1 MKIEQ
6 SLFAYTKK
14 KMLEK
19 PETRSG
25 EFTKLMTDE
34 AIIEKLS
41 VDLAAEAKMLWRYEE
56 NATPFDK
63 ELWRK
68 TIEDAWLKTG
78 SFPVLY
84 KENCVYDRREVVFCL
99 LFFAG
104 CKQSQE
110 EELLNL
116 LSAGEVSF
124 DGRPLYQLHFK
135 EGFFKLVLAW
145 NRLNAETV
153 SFEEAIV
160 AYEKYEGLVFG
171 RCKQKWQE
179 IQPVYGQITEE
190 EKRTSIY
197 MQISHYYELCK
208 ALWQEAE
215 KWSFPLGLLQQDEL
229 QRLIVLQA
237 HLERFLEELKAGK
250 QYGITTRNR
259 LTRRDTV
266 RGTKYCDALLVKCC
280 KQDKWES
287 AAGLYLEEAL
297 PAMGEA
303 CWRSVSKWMKAY
315 SECGR
320 NAKEYDPYLSL
331 PVRSVR
337 NKDVKQYKKV
347 AVFDADV
354 PTDARYMSFAV
365 DVEEIR
371 KSIMKQSANT
381 SMIAQLLQPQ
391 YRSENA
397 LFAKQISAVQ
407 QSALSLFLRSYFLW
421 CEGKGVM
428 KNQGI
433 DRLPLPFYAYKR
445 DMVIRFAL
453 ACGCTSSV
461 EMEAYLEFTGNAGLN
476 PQKPA
481 ERLVFGALEWY
492 GALSHDRKQSVSPV
506 EVILTMQHYYLYHL
520 VALCQ
525 KKYGFDVEKRIFLR
539 FVRKFQMA
547 CIYEPEISEF
557 SVKNREDGKKDNLQ
571 RYASLWFSV
580 MLLLRCISMHVHS
593 REKGLSLAKDI
604 LMRIW
609 EEKEPFQEKYF
620 HGYLMCVTEPD
631 ALAEEY
637 LENLS
642 DSCQWQELFSS
653 VDEIDTKEVTEVLRM
668 VSEQFQILVKVQ
680 ESNSMELKLL
690 YEVLFYVLC
699 AVREFVHVTD
709 DEVLEAVYGKCLE
722 QLQDAVVLWTFAGG
736 SQNFSLS
743 FYEQRFGMNHYRKSH
758 EEIDYTQGNR
768 WLRYLHELKEDRE
781 VWDEI
786 IMDLKTINKS
796 RSYIEKKAL
805 LNAEKIYA
813 MQEQLAD
820 RVEECRETLGNILSY
835 LEEHGCED
843 NLVKRLR
850 YIYQCMSL

>member
-1 MKIEQ
+1 MKTEQ
-6 SLFAYTKK
+6 SLFAYTRQ
-14 KMLEK
+14 KMQEK
-19 PETRSG
+19 TEERSG
-25 EFTKLMTDE
+25 ELAQFITDE
-34 AIIEKLS
+34 SMIEKLAE
-41 VDLAAEAKMLWRYEE
+41 DLAVDAKLLWRYEKT
-56 NATPFDK
+56 AIPFDK
-63 ELWRK
+63 EQWRK
-68 TIEDAWLKTG
+68 TIKDAWLKKG

-84 KENCVYDRREVVFCL
+84 KEKCVYDKREVVACIL
-99 LFFAG
+99 LITGFEPA
-104 CKQSQE
+104 QE
-110 EELLNL
+110 EELISI
-116 LSAGEVSF
+116 LSAGAVSF

-145 NRLNAETV
+145 KRRNAETI
-153 SFEEAIV
+153 SFEHAI
-160 AYEKYEGLVFG
+160 ASYEKYEGLVFD

-190 EKRTSIY
+190 EKRASIY
-197 MQISHYYELCK
+197 MQISHYYELCE

-215 KWSFPLGLLQQDEL
+215 KWSFPLELLHQDEL

-237 HLERFLEELKAGK
+237 HLERLLEELKAGT
-250 QYGITTRNR
+250 QYGIITRNR
-259 LTRRDTV
+259 LTRRDTA
-266 RGTKYCDALLVKCC
+266 RGTKYCEALLVRCC
-280 KQDKWES
+280 KQDKWEN

-354 PTDARYMSFAV
+354 PTDVRYMSFAV
-365 DVEEIR
+365 DAEEIR
-371 KSIMKQSANT
+371 KSIMEQSANT

-397 LFAKQISAVQ
+397 LFAKQTSAVQ

-421 CEGKGVM
+421 CEGKGGM
-428 KNQGI
+428 KSQGI
-433 DRLPLPFYAYKR
+433 ERLPLPFYAYKR

-461 EMEAYLEFTGNAGLN
+461 EMEEYLEFTGNAGLN
-476 PQKPA
+476 LQNPA
-481 ERLVFGALEWY
+481 ERLVSGALEWY
-492 GALSHDRKQSVSPV
+492 EALSHDRKQSVSPV

-520 VALCQ
+520 AALCQ
-525 KKYGFDVEKRIFLR
+525 KKYGFTVEKRTILR

-571 RYASLWFSV
+571 QYASLWFSV

-593 REKGLSLAKDI
+593 RGKGLSLAKDI

-609 EEKEPFQEKYF
+609 EEKEPFLEMYF
-620 HGYLMCVTEPD
+620 HGYLMYITEPD
-631 ALAEEY
+631 DLAEEY

-653 VDEIDTKEVTEVLRM
+653 VDEIDTKEVMEVLRM
-668 VSEQFQILVKVQ
+668 VSEQFQILVKVR

-690 YEVLFYVLC
+690 YEVLYYVLC
-699 AVREFVHVTD
+699 AVREFVHVTG
-709 DEVLEAVYGKCLE
+709 DEVLEAVHGQCLE

-736 SQNFSLS
+736 CQNF
-743 FYEQRFGMNHYRKSH
+743 Y
-758 EEIDYTQGNR
+758 
-768 WLRYLHELKEDRE
+768 
-781 VWDEI
+781 I
-786 IMDLKTINKS
+786 IFL
-796 RSYIEKKAL
+796 
-805 LNAEKIYA
+805 
-813 MQEQLAD
+813 
-820 RVEECRETLGNILSY
+820 
-835 LEEHGCED
+835 
-843 NLVKRLR
+843 
-850 YIYQCMSL
+850 